1 MYQGET
7 NGRSA
12 LSVFVRVPVARGGV
26 HCALQRFLRHAV
38 TLLDGLARGG
48 GAQRITLHLQQ
59 QCTTFGRSP
68 RNSGS
73 DRCNSQK
80 DPRCRALDRGGVG
93 AALLRGGWGARSC
106 DRAAWTACGVI
117 RAGACRATSAV
128 RAWPLLSGCA
138 GATTVASQWRGF
150 CCRAQCL

>member
-48 GAQRITLHLQQ
+48 GAYSASRFT
-59 QCTTFGRSP
+59 CSSSAP
-68 RNSGS
+68 RLDGAQGTAAQTAATA
-73 DRCNSQK
+73 R
-80 DPRCRALDRGGVG
+80 RTRAAVQLDRGGVG
-93 AALLRGGWGARSC
+93 PHCCAVGGALAAATELLDRLRCDSGWC
-106 DRAAWTACGVI
+106 I
-117 RAGACRATSAV
+117 
-128 RAWPLLSGCA
+128 
-138 GATTVASQWRGF
+138 
-150 CCRAQCL
+150 